1 MTTLI
6 LPAAMPLHGEV
17 EREEATWVGLLDAE
31 RLTPAIES
39 LLLEGGERF
48 DRARLLVRDE
58 VGVRGYVAVP
68 VADGAAD
75 AAAVREAVAALP
87 PAAARLPEP
96 ASVPVTVVVCTRER
110 PETLRETLR
119 SVAALEWHALE
130 VIVVDNAPTTTRTAE
145 LVAREHPDFRYV
157 REDTA
162 GLSHARNAGLRAATS
177 SIVAFTDDDVIVD
190 PQWVR
195 RLAAGFSAGE
205 DVGCVTGAVPSGELR
220 NAVQSYFD
228 ARVSWSKLIVPRVF
242 RLSDP
247 PADLPMFPFCV
258 GEFGTGANFA
268 VRRDTMVRLG
278 GFDSA
283 LGAGTGT
290 QGGEDLDMFLRILY
304 AGSAI
309 VVEPAAFVWHRHRAD
324 LEALTAQAVGYG
336 RGFGAWATTVVL
348 DPRML
353 AAAVRR
359 APRAVLRLLRKP
371 MTTVEDATAARAASA
386 TDRSVARRELR
397 SILDG
402 PASYLRESR
411 RQREAGVYTGPP
423 SRGAVLERRLWAAIA
438 AAAGV
443 LGLLAA
449 LPLPTGLSLALL
461 ACFVLVGP
469 GAVVRAWV
477 PLSPPLT
484 SLAVP
489 ALGVTAMILLVTAS
503 AFAAWWQPA
512 LVLAAISAVT
522 LAVAALT
529 YRAGVR
535 T

>member
-1 MTTLI
+1 MTTL
-6 LPAAMPLHGEV
+6 LLSAAMPLHGEV
-17 EREEATWVGLLDAE
+17 EREEATWVGLLDAD
-31 RLTPAIES
+31 RLTPATDT
-39 LLLEGGERF
+39 LLLDGGERF
-48 DRARLLVRDE
+48 DRARLLVRDDA
-58 VGVRGYVAVP
+58 GIRGYVAVP
-68 VADGAAD
+68 VSDGAAD
-75 AAAVREAVAALP
+75 AAVVREAVDALP
-87 PAAARLPEP
+87 PAAGLPEP
-96 ASVPVTVVVCTRER
+96 AVVPVTVVVCTRER
-110 PETLRETLR
+110 PETLRETLH
-119 SVAALEWHALE
+119 SLGALEWEALE
-130 VIVVDNAPTTTRTAE
+130 VVVVDNAPATTRTAE

-157 REDTA
+157 REDAA

-195 RLAAGFSAGE
+195 RLAAGFAVGD

-268 VRRDTMVRLG
+268 VRRDTMVGLG

-304 AGSAI
+304 ADAAI
-309 VVEPAAFVWHRHRAD
+309 VVEPAAIVWHRHRAD
-324 LEALTAQAVGYG
+324 LAALTAQAVGYG

-353 AAAVRR
+353 GAAVRR
-359 APRAVLRLLRKP
+359 APRAVSRLLRKP
-371 MTTVEDATAARAASA
+371 MTTVDGAATTRAASEA
-386 TDRSVARRELR
+386 DRSVARRELR
-397 SILDG
+397 SILGG

-411 RQREAGVYTGPP
+411 RQRDAGVYAGPS

-489 ALGVTAMILLVTAS
+489 ALGLTAMILLVTAS

-512 LVLAAISAVT
+512 LALAAISAAT
-522 LAVAALT
+522 LAVAAAT
-529 YRAGVR
+529 FRAGVR
-535 T
+535 A